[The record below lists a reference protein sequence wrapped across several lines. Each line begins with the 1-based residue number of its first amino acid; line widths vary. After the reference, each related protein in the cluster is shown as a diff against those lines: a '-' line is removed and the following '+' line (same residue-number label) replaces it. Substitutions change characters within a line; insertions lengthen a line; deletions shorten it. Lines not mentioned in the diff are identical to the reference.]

1 MRRWLPSGQRI
12 LMYARR
18 MYGRQA
24 LMYGTLKGVLC
35 LGVLVGG
42 VQGAETAT
50 EYQVKA
56 VFVFNFSRF
65 VEWPPQAFTAP
76 NQPFAICI
84 LGDDPFG
91 ERLDE
96 AVRGEQINQHPLLV
110 RRFRHVA
117 EAEIC
122 QILYIDRSEGGQLH
136 QILAALDHRSTLTVS
151 ELNDA
156 AEHGGMIQF
165 TTENNRVR
173 LRINV
178 DSARA
183 AGLTISSKLL
193 RPAEIVGTRAGS

>member
-1 MRRWLPSGQRI
+1 MAVLRTPLLWV
-12 LMYARR
+12 
-18 MYGRQA
+18 A
-24 LMYGTLKGVLC
+24 LLC
-35 LGVLVGG
+35 SALAIVLVPRG
-42 VQGAETAT
+42 VWSAEAPT

-76 NQPFAICI
+76 TQPFSICI

-91 ERLDE
+91 PRLDD
-96 AVRGEQINQHPLLV
+96 AVRGEQINQHPLMV
-110 RRFRHVA
+110 RRFRSVG
-117 EAEIC
+117 EAGDC
-122 QILYIDRSEGGQLH
+122 QILYIDRSEGRELP

-156 AEHGGMIQF
+156 AERGGMIQF
-165 TTENNRVR
+165 MTENNRIR

-193 RPAEIVGTRAGS
+193 RPAEIVGTRGGS